1 MSCTRYHSL
10 GQLEVQRPEKIV
22 RSEERRAGNILLF
35 LRGGEEEGEFV
46 SFTPSNIDSGVSR
59 CETPE
64 RRKTRRG
71 CQIKVKIYGY
81 TNFDGGNRIIR
92 ISGKGFTRYLV

>member
-46 SFTPSNIDSGVSR
+46 SFTPLNIDSGASR
-59 CETPE
+59 CETHE
-64 RRKTRRG
+64 R
-71 CQIKVKIYGY
+71 
-81 TNFDGGNRIIR
+81 
-92 ISGKGFTRYLV
+92 